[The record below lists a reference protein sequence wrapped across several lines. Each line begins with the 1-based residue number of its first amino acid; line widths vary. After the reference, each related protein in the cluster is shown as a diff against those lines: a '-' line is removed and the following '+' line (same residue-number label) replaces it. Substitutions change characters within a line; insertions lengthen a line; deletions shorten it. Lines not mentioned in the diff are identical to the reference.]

1 MNKQVLLATLFALM
15 ISLFG
20 CDQNPMV
27 NVPIEFSELPAK
39 AQTTVN
45 THFTEE
51 EFSYATKRN
60 TIVPA
65 YDVYFNSGNKIEFDS
80 KGEWEEISCIN
91 SKVPNSI
98 VPNPI
103 LVHTQKYFPQDSIIL
118 MEHSTYHYDILLSN
132 RAELTFDNNFQLEDF
147 DKNDPEDMD

>member
-1 MNKQVLLATLFALM
+1 MNKLFLHAALFVLVSIL
-15 ISLFG
+15 SG
-20 CDQNPMV
+20 CDRNPMV
-27 NVPIEFSELPAK
+27 HVPIEFSELPVK
-39 AQTTVN
+39 AQTTIN

-60 TIVPA
+60 TIIFS

-103 LVHTQKYFPQDSIIL
+103 LMYTQKYFPKDSIII
-118 MEHSTYHYDILLSN
+118 MEHSIYHYDVVLSN
-132 RAELTFDNNFQLEDF
+132 WTELTFDNNFQLEDF
-147 DKNDPEDMD
+147 DKEDFE